1 MLAED
6 ELTPNAAAANGL
18 RAPRP
23 GDSSGQSDGAGVG
36 RGGAG
41 VVRPHVRGGCT
52 RRCLAP
58 EGAGVLS
65 PLGSRAGTW
74 TAHVLAK
81 PLLGDAGVAADVAPG
96 PSRVLVRVPA
106 VVVVAGA

>member
-6 ELTPNAAAANGL
+6 ELTPNAAAANEL

-23 GDSSGQSDGAGVG
+23 GDSSDQSDGAGVG

-41 VVRPHVRGGCT
+41 VMRPHVRGGCD

-58 EGAGVLS
+58 GGLASS
-65 PLGSRAGTW
+65 PPGSRAGTW
-74 TAHVLAK
+74 TAHIFAK
-81 PLLGDAGVAADVAPG
+81 PLLRDAGVAADVAPG
-96 PSRVLVRVPA
+96 PARVLVRVPA